1 MLLPRLIMLLLI
13 LRLDSLLHPPSPIR
27 LQIAGE
33 RRKVPFPRSSTMI
46 LRHSMPPLP
55 PQGHGRGRRRS
66 SSSTNSRS
74 NSNNGIPEKNNN
86 TNNNQYNNNPSHL
99 PNPHPKQSPT
109 PRRSASASTSPCTKS
124 KQTRSTSPSPNS
136 NPQTP
141 KSPHHRIANTS
152 TTPSKKPSLLYG
164 GKPWSA
170 CRSRARRRR
179 RSSPALCCI
188 RPRIA
193 VAWFLIRS
201 SRGLRVGCRRWGFLG
216 GMGRRRCRV
225 G

>member
-1 MLLPRLIMLLLI
+1 MLLLI

-27 LQIAGE
+27 LQIAGK

-46 LRHSMPPLP
+46 LRRSMPPP
-55 PQGHGRGRRRS
+55 PQGHGRGRRR
-66 SSSTNSRS
+66 SSTNSRS

-86 TNNNQYNNNPSHL
+86 TNNNQYNNNPSQL

-109 PRRSASASTSPCTKS
+109 PKRSASASTSRCTRS
-124 KQTRSTSPSPNS
+124 KQTKSTSPSPNS
-136 NPQTP
+136 NSQTP
-141 KSPHHRIANTS
+141 EPPHHRIANTS
-152 TTPSKKPSLLYG
+152 MTPSKKPSLLYG

-170 CRSRARRRR
+170 SRISRARCRR
-179 RSSPALCCI
+179 RSSLARCCI

-201 SRGLRVGCRRWGFLG
+201 SRGLRVGCRPWGFLG